1 MGILPVF
8 VLVKIQPT
16 DLQIFMYF
24 QGDTIV
30 PKKEYVCF
38 KINVLFL
45 LLFQNRQQA
54 SESAQLTQAAARPT
68 VHRPVE
74 STPSQAPSRRRNS
87 IFEPRPGPTYSDI
100 NHYYNTSEIS
110 DVCEHPPQEQE
121 ETPAQSR
128 TPVRYIGAKT
138 DSRLDYSNSNFNAN
152 TTRKLVRRETV
163 IASWKY
169 LKNER
174 EKALGTKER
183 YSDVKNEGK
192 PRKFVSRSHSD
203 RQNGGLRKF
212 SSKRKSVIYTFDPI
226 RKVLV
231 KAYKFEADSD
241 DGLENNSG
249 ASSSSVSSGKRH
261 SIASLDNEF
270 SCQRSSSFTKIKTLF
285 MRVFNN
291 KSL

>member
-1 MGILPVF
+1 MNHPKCTIAQYFFLE
-8 VLVKIQPT
+8 IN
-16 DLQIFMYF
+16 IF
-24 QGDTIV
+24 
-30 PKKEYVCF
+30 
-38 KINVLFL
+38 LF

-54 SESAQLTQAAARPT
+54 SESAQLTEAAARST
-68 VHRPVE
+68 VRRSLVDPA
-74 STPSQAPSRRRNS
+74 PSQVPSRRRNS

-100 NHYYNTSEIS
+100 NHYYNTTEIS
-110 DVCEHPPQEQE
+110 DVCENPPKQE
-121 ETPAQSR
+121 EETAAQSR

-183 YSDVKNEGK
+183 DSDFKNEGK
-192 PRKFVSRSHSD
+192 PRKFVARSHSE

-212 SSKRKSVIYTFDPI
+212 SSKRKSVIYTYDPI
-226 RKVLV
+226 KKVLV

-241 DGLENNSG
+241 DDLENNSG
-249 ASSSSVSSGKRH
+249 ASSSSGSSGKRH
-261 SIASLDNEF
+261 SNASLDNEF
-270 SCQRSSSFTKIKTLF
+270 ACQRSSSFTKIKTLF

>member
-1 MGILPVF
+1 MHPGRCGRYSRYKFAYKMYI
-8 VLVKIQPT
+8 VLSKLT
-16 DLQIFMYF
+16 F
-24 QGDTIV
+24 
-30 PKKEYVCF
+30 
-38 KINVLFL
+38 FL
-45 LLFQNRQQA
+45 LFPFQNRQQA

-68 VHRPVE
+68 VHRSVE
-74 STPSQAPSRRRNS
+74 SAPSQAPSRRRNS

-100 NHYYNTSEIS
+100 NNHYYNTTEAS
-110 DVCEHPPQEQE
+110 DVCEHPPKEQE

-138 DSRLDYSNSNFNAN
+138 DSRLDYSNSNFNTN

-174 EKALGTKER
+174 ERALGTKEPN
-183 YSDVKNEGK
+183 SDVKNDGR
-192 PRKFVSRSHSD
+192 PRKFVSRSHSE

-212 SSKRKSVIYTFDPI
+212 SSKRKSVIYTYDPV
-226 RKVLV
+226 RKVLDKV
-231 KAYKFEADSD
+231 YKFEADSD

-249 ASSSSVSSGKRH
+249 ASSSSGSSGKRR
-261 SIASLDNEF
+261 SKTSLNDEF

-291 KSL
+291 KSF